1 MRSSR
6 AVGLPV
12 IVIATREGQIVIVA
26 CLLPFVVWCVFTI
39 LYPVE
44 TRRWMIRY
52 WSRLPENPV
61 LPRYLD
67 PAVLE
72 RSLFR
77 RTMER
82 MGALVMLAVLVV
94 VFLCPLFVGK

>member
-1 MRSSR
+1 
-6 AVGLPV
+6 
-12 IVIATREGQIVIVA
+12 
-26 CLLPFVVWCVFTI
+26 VVWCILTI

-52 WSRLPENPV
+52 WSRLPENAV
-61 LPRYLD
+61 LPEYLD

-77 RTMER
+77 RIMER
-82 MGALVMLAVLVV
+82 MGALVMLAVLVG
-94 VFLCPLFVGK
+94 VFLWPCFVGK